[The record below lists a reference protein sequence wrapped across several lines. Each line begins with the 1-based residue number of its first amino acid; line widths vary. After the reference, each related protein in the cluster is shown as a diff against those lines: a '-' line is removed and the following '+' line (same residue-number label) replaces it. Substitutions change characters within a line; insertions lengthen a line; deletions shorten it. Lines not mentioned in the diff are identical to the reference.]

1 VAGGSSH
8 RASDRQYARV
18 RVGAET
24 ADEIDAMTQQDA
36 NEDLAAWLTRVER
49 NQTHPNMR
57 PKDAATLILLDN
69 TASTPKVLLGRRHAR
84 HAFLPGKFVFP
95 GGRIDRADFAAPM
108 AYPPDPQMEERL
120 MRGMQPPSAA
130 RARALAAAAIREAF
144 EETGLL
150 LGRRQRNVTA
160 SGPWRAFAEAGVMPD
175 FSCLRYVARAITPP
189 GRPRRFDTRFFT
201 ADAQAI
207 AHRIDD
213 IVGPDTE
220 LIELV
225 WMPLAQ
231 ARELEMPTV
240 TKVMLIELEAR
251 IAAGMDHDLP
261 VPFYRML
268 RKQFVREML

>member
-1 VAGGSSH
+1 M
-8 RASDRQYARV
+8 SDLDKIRSAT
-18 RVGAET
+18 E
-24 ADEIDAMTQQDA
+24 
-36 NEDLAAWLTRVER
+36 LTDYLSRIEPPKPGPYR
-49 NQTHPNMR
+49 R
-57 PKDAATLILLDN
+57 PRDSATLILLDG
-69 TASTPKVLLGRRHAR
+69 APSEPKVLLGKRSER

-108 AYPPDPQMEERL
+108 VNPPHPQVEKRL
-120 MRGMQPPSAA
+120 MRGMQRPTAA

-150 LGRRQRNVTA
+150 LGKRQPNVTA
-160 SGPWRAFAEAGVMPD
+160 NGPWRAFAEAGVAPD
-175 FSCLRYVARAITPP
+175 FSCLHYVARAITPP

-207 AHRIDD
+207 AHRIEGV
-213 IVGPDTE
+213 VGPDTE

-251 IAAGMDHDLP
+251 IAAGLGHDLP
-261 VPFYRML
+261 VPFYRMV

>member
-1 VAGGSSH
+1 
-8 RASDRQYARV
+8 V

-24 ADEIDAMTQQDA
+24 ADEIDAMTQHDA

-108 AYPPDPQMEERL
+108 AYPPNPQMEERL

-150 LGRRQRNVTA
+150 LGKRQRNVTA

-207 AHRIDD
+207 AHRIED

>member
-1 VAGGSSH
+1 
-8 RASDRQYARV
+8 
-18 RVGAET
+18 
-24 ADEIDAMTQQDA
+24 MTQREA

-57 PKDAATLILLDN
+57 PKDAATLILLDS
-69 TASTPKVLLGRRHAR
+69 TSSTPKVLLGRRHAR

-95 GGRIDRADFAAPM
+95 GGRIDRTDFAAPM
-108 AYPPDPQMEERL
+108 ACPPHPQMEERL
-120 MRGMQPPSAA
+120 LCGMQPPSRA
-130 RARALAAAAIREAF
+130 RARALAAAAIREAY

-150 LGRRQRNVTA
+150 LGKRQPNATA
-160 SGPWRAFAEAGVMPD
+160 NGPWRAFAEAGVMPD
-175 FSCLRYVARAITPP
+175 FSCLHYVARAITPP

-207 AHRIDD
+207 AHRID

-220 LIELV
+220 FIELA

-251 IAAGMDHDLP
+251 VAAGMSHDLP
-261 VPFYRML
+261 VPFYRMV